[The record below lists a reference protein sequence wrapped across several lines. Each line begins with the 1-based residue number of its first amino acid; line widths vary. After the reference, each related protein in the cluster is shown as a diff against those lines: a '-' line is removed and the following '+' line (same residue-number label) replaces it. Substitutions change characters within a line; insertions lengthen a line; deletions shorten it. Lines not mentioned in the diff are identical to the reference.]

1 MYKAKKKILY
11 FMPDDPIGDK
21 AGNTTRCAQ
30 LLAYFQENSEQ
41 LDVDFVSLESWKDG
55 SAEEFQRKFPFIRLH
70 VLPRRAP
77 KEQDYLNYFFTD
89 KLPKLVRNVVG
100 PESPL
105 GSSTPYIERCL
116 KNAIG
121 DKNYDISLISYVW
134 WGGLQR
140 VINSDYSIVDTHD
153 FATKQHLVV
162 HNNGTNVG
170 KLFDEELAIL
180 GEFDEVWS
188 YSVEE
193 HYIFEQFLTNR
204 VKLMPIS
211 FPVRS
216 LPANRHIQ
224 HDILYVASDNPHNE
238 ESMRWLVNEVV
249 PLLNNVTISVI
260 GKICRLM
267 PDHPLIHKLG
277 VVEDLDAHYLSS
289 KITVCPMISG
299 TGIKIKVLES
309 LAYGLPVVT
318 TRRGV
323 DGLFN
328 KVNNGCLV
336 ASDAK
341 EFAECIHQLLDDS
354 VLYQTKSEEG
364 VHLIKTHYSKE
375 KELKML
381 DSVFLRLN
389 QGETSPVE

>member
-1 MYKAKKKILY
+1 MDKAKKKILY

-30 LLAYFQENSEQ
+30 LLAYFQNNSER
-41 LDVDFVSLESWKDG
+41 LEVDFVSLESWKEG
-55 SAEEFQRKFPFIRLH
+55 SVEEFQRRFPSIRLH
-70 VLPRRAP
+70 ILPRRAP
-77 KEQDYLNYFFTD
+77 KAQDYLNYFFTD
-89 KLPKLVRNVVG
+89 KLPKLIRKFVG
-100 PESPL
+100 PSSLIE
-105 GSSTPYIERCL
+105 SSTPYIEGCL
-116 KNAIG
+116 KNVVG
-121 DKNYDISLISYVW
+121 EESYDISLVSYAW

-140 VINSDYSIVDTHD
+140 VINSNYSIIDTHD
-153 FATKQHLVV
+153 FATKQHLVTQ
-162 HNNGTNVG
+162 NNGTNVG
-170 KLFDEELAIL
+170 KLFAEELAIL

-193 HYIFEQFLTNR
+193 HYIFEQFLNNR

-216 LPANRHIQ
+216 LPVDRPIQ
-224 HDILYVASDNPHNE
+224 YDVLYVASDNPHNE
-238 ESMRWLVNEVV
+238 ESMRWFLNEVL
-249 PLLNNVTISVI
+249 PLLRDVTVSVI

-336 ASDAK
+336 AFNAA
-341 EFAECIHQLLDDS
+341 EFAECIHRLLDDS
-354 VLYQTKSEEG
+354 ALYQTKSEEG
-364 VHLIKTHYSKE
+364 AHLIRTHYSE
-375 KELKML
+375 EMELEML
-381 DSVFLRLN
+381 DSVFLGLN
-389 QGETSPVE
+389 QGETLQVE

>member
-1 MYKAKKKILY
+1 
-11 FMPDDPIGDK
+11 MPDDPIGDK
-21 AGNTTRCAQ
+21 AGNTTRCIQ

-41 LDVDFVSLESWKDG
+41 LDVVFVSLEYWKKG
-55 SAEEFQRKFPFIRLH
+55 SVEEFQRRFPSIRLH
-70 VLPRRAP
+70 ILPRRAP
-77 KEQDYLNYFFTD
+77 KAQGYLNYFIID
-89 KLPKLVRNVVG
+89 KLPKLIRNFIRFD
-100 PESPL
+100 SPF
-105 GSSTPYIERCL
+105 GSGTPYIERCL
-116 KNAIG
+116 KKALG
-121 DKNYDISLISYVW
+121 DEKYDISLVSYAW
-134 WGGLQR
+134 WAGLQR
-140 VINSDYSIVDTHD
+140 VINSDYSIIDTHD
-153 FATKQHLVV
+153 FATKQHQVV

-170 KLFDEELAIL
+170 KLFAEELAIL

-238 ESMRWLVNEVV
+238 ESMRWFLNEVL
-249 PLLNNVTISVI
+249 PLLRDVTVSVI
-260 GKICRLM
+260 GKICRLI

-336 ASDAK
+336 AFNAA
-341 EFAECIHQLLDDS
+341 EFAECIHRLLDDS
-354 VLYQTKSEEG
+354 ALYQTKSEEG
-364 VHLIKTHYSKE
+364 AHLIRTHYSE
-375 KELKML
+375 EMELKML